1 MEEGVVDFMEEAKQ
15 IHADPVH
22 TSDGNENHLKSP
34 YLPDVY
40 RG

>member
-1 MEEGVVDFMEEAKQ
+1 MEEVVVDFMEEAKQ
-15 IHADPVH
+15 IHTNPVN
-22 TSDGNENHLKSP
+22 TSDGNENHLKSH